1 MCYGIAEVA
10 AGLVTNEQ
18 ACAAELG
25 GPVVLKAEVVGLVH
39 KSDPGAV
46 QLDLHGRLTP
56 PG

>member
-1 MCYGIAEVA
+1 MCYGIAEVT

-18 ACAAELG
+18 AAAAELG